1 MRLTLIPESYE
12 SFKYTHVV
20 GNEKEDQKWQKTQN

>member
-1 MRLTLIPESYE
+1 MRLTLIQVSSE
-12 SFKYTHVV
+12 SFKYTHVM